1 MTFQVSHLLVHL
13 DKFNNA
19 NHLYVG
25 YSGGL
30 DSHVL
35 LYALTEF
42 VDIKKI
48 TAIHI
53 NHKLSRNSD
62 MWQKHCEDTCFALGI
77 NIICKTIYI
86 KNKGAGVENAARDAR
101 YSIFEKLLNK
111 GDLLV
116 LAHHA
121 DDQVET
127 MLYRLLRGSGTKG
140 ACGMPISRPLGL
152 GMLFR
157 PMLPFFQ
164 IDIKSYAQIQG
175 ISWIEDESNKD
186 ITFDRNYIRH
196 KVVPIINDRW
206 PNFSVQLNRSGKIFA
221 ESDHLMSMLAA
232 QDFENIKEIQEKVG
246 WSIPINKLSNFEKIR
261 QKNILRYWIAKHNL
275 VLPSYAVLE
284 NGLNQLMN
292 SRADAQPIVSWC
304 KIQLRRFKK
313 KLYLLPIDFNDIN
326 YWAVKKKG
334 GALAAKKN
342 LKWNGKSK
350 INLPDGSTL
359 SIISKT
365 NVGIKIDENKLIEIR
380 FRDGG
385 ERCKPKGRE
394 SSNTLKKL
402 FQEYELE
409 PWLRNN
415 IPLIYIDN
423 SLAAVGDL
431 WVCDDFSFE
440 IDGVDVQLKW
450 GYT

>member
-1 MTFQVSHLLVHL
+1 MQ
-13 DKFNNA
+13 KF
-19 NHLYVG
+19 
-25 YSGGL
+25 
-30 DSHVL
+30 
-35 LYALTEF
+35 
-42 VDIKKI
+42 
-48 TAIHI
+48 
-53 NHKLSRNSD
+53 
-62 MWQKHCEDTCFALGI
+62 
-77 NIICKTIYI
+77 
-86 KNKGAGVENAARDAR
+86 
-101 YSIFEKLLNK
+101 
-111 GDLLV
+111 
-116 LAHHA
+116 
-121 DDQVET
+121 
-127 MLYRLLRGSGTKG
+127 
-140 ACGMPISRPLGL
+140 
-152 GMLFR
+152 
-157 PMLPFFQ
+157 
-164 IDIKSYAQIQG
+164 
-175 ISWIEDESNKD
+175 
-186 ITFDRNYIRH
+186 
-196 KVVPIINDRW
+196 
-206 PNFSVQLNRSGKIFA
+206 
-221 ESDHLMSMLAA
+221 
-232 QDFENIKEIQEKVG
+232 
-246 WSIPINKLSNFEKIR
+246 
-261 QKNILRYWIAKHNL
+261 
-275 VLPSYAVLE
+275 
-284 NGLNQLMN
+284 LNQ
-292 SRADAQPIVSWC
+292 
-304 KIQLRRFKK
+304 K